1 MCGVFAQPRRGAG
14 AISLT
19 SQSDQWAARANWV
32 QPYRTRLRLLRD
44 ASRLRR
50 SGLFNVAWYLERYPD
65 VRAGRIDPVLHYL
78 RHGVVERRDPG
89 PQFSTRAYLEA
100 YPDVERAGLNPLL
113 HYIGHGRAE
122 QRQAFPVS
130 LTPEPAVGGLA
141 RPRANKAWRRIR
153 RTLLRPRHA
162 FRQPADGDTTDQ
174 LILHSKLA
182 MAPTG
187 WAVVHVPPVAP
198 DTRLTLRITA
208 TTGVREI
215 PLPPA
220 SVHRHA
226 SLVRLPDAVSEI
238 VLRRHVVTPPG
249 TAGAASAEIAL
260 REVVLHEISHVEAM
274 LRAVAGGGLGHS
286 LPSLRQIAGVVRR
299 QGLRASLR
307 RALTG
312 LAARHMPVSV
322 TSYQDWIDLYDRPTS
337 DQLAGLRARGAALPM
352 QPTFSVLVP
361 VYNTPAHWL
370 TEMIESVRSQT
381 YQNWELC
388 IADDCSPAIHVRPLL
403 ERAAAADS
411 RIKLCMRPV
420 NGQISAATNSA
431 LELATGSH
439 VALLDHDDLLAPHA
453 LLMMAEAINAH
464 PDADLL
470 YSDEDKLDARG
481 QRYDP
486 YFKPDFNPEL
496 LQAQNFI
503 NHLAVCRTQMLRELG
518 GFRGAFDG
526 SQDYD
531 VMLRLTAATRHP
543 VVHVPHVLY
552 HWRLYP
558 GGETFSA
565 TQIER
570 ATTAAREAIR
580 LQAASLGE
588 NVTVVA
594 GLGHYHRVLYPPPAR
609 WPSVTAI
616 VPTRD
621 HLDVL
626 RVCIDGLLKGTD
638 YPALDVMIV
647 DNDSCAPDT
656 LAYLEEVQQRGVTVL
671 HCPGPFNYSEIN
683 NTAASIARGE
693 ILLLINSDISMIDQ
707 DWLREMV
714 TLMLRPQVGA
724 VGAKLL
730 YPDGTVQH
738 AGVVLGTGG
747 VAGHIHLGAGT
758 DEGGYFARL
767 RMVQEVSCC
776 TAACLTVWADAFAE
790 IGGLD
795 ANNLKV
801 AFNDVDLCIRLRAS
815 GRRILWTPYA
825 TLTHWESKSR
835 GSDQVPGRVERFNAE
850 VDYMKS
856 RWGRTLTSDPF
867 FNPNLS
873 LDHMF
878 PTPSFPPRTPRPWD
892 QAG

>member
-1 MCGVFAQPRRGAG
+1 M
-14 AISLT
+14 
-19 SQSDQWAARANWV
+19 

-44 ASRLRR
+44 ALRLRR
-50 SGLFNVAWYLERYPD
+50 SGLFDIAWYLERYPD
-65 VRAGRIDPVLHYL
+65 VRAGRTNPVLHYL
-78 RHGVVERRDPG
+78 RHGAAERRDPG
-89 PQFSTRAYLEA
+89 PRFSTRTYLEA

-113 HYIGHGRAE
+113 HFIDHGRAE
-122 QRQAFPVS
+122 QRQAFPAS
-130 LTPEPAVGGLA
+130 SPAEQVA
-141 RPRANKAWRRIR
+141 QADRRRAEWAWRHLR

-162 FRQPADGDTTDQ
+162 FRHPADGAGQ
-174 LILHSKLA
+174 MILHGQPG

-187 WAVVHVPPVAP
+187 WAVVHLPPTGP
-198 DTRLTLRITA
+198 GTRLTLRVTA
-208 TTGVREI
+208 SATGVREI

-220 SVHRHA
+220 SAGRRG
-226 SLVRLPDAVSEI
+226 SLVRLPDAVTEI
-238 VLRRHVVTPPG
+238 VLRSHAAAAPD
-249 TAGAASAEIAL
+249 TAGVASGDTRPRDTGL
-260 REVVLHEISHVEAM
+260 REVVLREIGRAEAA
-274 LRAVAGGGLGHS
+274 LRAVVHGDLGHS
-286 LPSLRQIAGVVRR
+286 LPSLRQIAGAVRR

-307 RALTG
+307 RALSS
-312 LAARHMPVSV
+312 LAARHMPVGV
-322 TSYQDWIDLYDRPTS
+322 TSYQEWIDLYDRPTS

-361 VYNTPAHWL
+361 VYDTPARWL

-388 IADDCSPAIHVRPLL
+388 IADDCSPAGHVRPLL
-403 ERAAAADS
+403 ERAAAQDP

-439 VALLDHDDLLAPHA
+439 VALLDHDDMLAPYA

-503 NHLAVCRTQMLRELG
+503 NHLTVCRTQTLRELG
-518 GFRGAFDG
+518 GLRGAFDG

-531 VMLRLTAATRHP
+531 LVLRLTAATRHP

-558 GGETFSA
+558 GGETFST

-570 ATTAAREAIR
+570 ATAAAREAIR

-588 NVTVVA
+588 DVAVVA
-594 GLGHYHRVLYPPPAR
+594 GIGHYHRVLYPPPAR

-626 RVCIDGLLKGTD
+626 RVCIDGLLDGTD
-638 YPALDVMIV
+638 YPALDVVIA
-647 DNDSCAPDT
+647 DNDSVEPDT
-656 LAYLEEVQQRGVTVL
+656 LAYFKAIQQRGVTVL
-671 HCPGPFNYSEIN
+671 PCPGPFNYSKIN
-683 NTAASIARGE
+683 NTAAGIARGE
-693 ILLLINSDISMIDQ
+693 ILLLINSDISMIDAG
-707 DWLREMV
+707 WLREMV
-714 TLMLRPQVGA
+714 TLMLRPRVGA

-747 VAGHIHLGAGT
+747 VAGHIHLGAGA

-767 RMVQEVSCC
+767 RMAQEVSCC

-795 ANNLKV
+795 AKNLAI

-825 TLTHWESKSR
+825 TLTHWESRSR

-850 VDYMKS
+850 SAYMKA

-878 PTPSFPPRTPRPWD
+878 PTLGFPPRAPRPWD
-892 QAG
+892 QTG